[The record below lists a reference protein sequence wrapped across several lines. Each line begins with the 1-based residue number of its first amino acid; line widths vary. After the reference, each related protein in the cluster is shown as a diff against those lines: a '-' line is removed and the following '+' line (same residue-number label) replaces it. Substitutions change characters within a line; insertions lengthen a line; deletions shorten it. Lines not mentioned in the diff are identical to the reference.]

1 MSFFI
6 LLTSVVHCKLQLRV
20 FSFNTKRYERL
31 YVICFAIYE
40 KNESITGYCN
50 IHVDVG
56 NVLFYLFFKAKCRN
70 FKRHIKKIN
79 ICSFRSILS
88 FNTLGNN
95 L

>member
-40 KNESITGYCN
+40 KTRVPLATVTYTLMSEMFYSIYSLKQ
-50 IHVDVG
+50 
-56 NVLFYLFFKAKCRN
+56 NVV
-70 FKRHIKKIN
+70 
-79 ICSFRSILS
+79 
-88 FNTLGNN
+88 TLRGI
-95 L
+95 

>member
-40 KNESITGYCN
+40 KTRVPLATI

-56 NVLFYLFFKAKCRN
+56 NVLLKQN
-70 FKRHIKKIN
+70 VV
-79 ICSFRSILS
+79 
-88 FNTLGNN
+88 TLRGI
-95 L
+95 